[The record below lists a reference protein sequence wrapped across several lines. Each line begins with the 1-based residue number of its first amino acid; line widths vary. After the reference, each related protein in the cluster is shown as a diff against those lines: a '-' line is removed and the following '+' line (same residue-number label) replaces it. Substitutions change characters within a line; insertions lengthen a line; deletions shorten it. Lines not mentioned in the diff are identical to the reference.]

1 VIVRRQACTAY
12 EFTVAGPLGP
22 LLRAAFLGQRIAAI
36 EPCTVIRLRVPSD
49 RDLDLVDLIGLFESA
64 GVLVQDLYRSS
75 AADETGEPGSGQAHD
90 GVVG

>member
-1 VIVRRQACTAY
+1 VIVHRRSCTAY

-49 RDLDLVDLIGLFESA
+49 RHLDLVDLVGLFESA
-64 GVLVQDLYRSS
+64 GVLVQDVYRSP
-75 AADETGEPGSGQAHD
+75 AADETGGPSGQPHD
-90 GVVG
+90 GVMG